1 MSNLVVSMQKVGV
14 SGLWVMELANT
25 KPDYRSLRRGCNINK
40 FSVACLTNC
49 HRIANISSTNWR
61 LSHLCKL
68 QK

>member
-1 MSNLVVSMQKVGV
+1 
-14 SGLWVMELANT
+14 MELANT
-25 KPDYRSLRRGCNINK
+25 KPDYKSLRRGCNINK